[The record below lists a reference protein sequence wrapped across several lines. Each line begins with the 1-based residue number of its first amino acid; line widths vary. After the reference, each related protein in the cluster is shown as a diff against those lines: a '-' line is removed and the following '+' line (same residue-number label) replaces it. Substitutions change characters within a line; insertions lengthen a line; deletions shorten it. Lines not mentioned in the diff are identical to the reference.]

1 MKHDID
7 KLITGTL
14 SGVES
19 SLSCLLA
26 VPPVIKTQALN
37 DIGTEDLYHEP
48 ENQRNKHHH
57 ISIKGAYDA
66 ER

>member
-7 KLITGTL
+7 QLITGAL

-26 VPPVIKTQALN
+26 VPLVIQIQPLN
-37 DIGTEDLYHEP
+37 NIGTEDLYHEL
-48 ENQRNKHHH
+48 ENQRNKYHHNGKNNKH
-57 ISIKGAYDA
+57 
-66 ER
+66 

>member
-1 MKHDID
+1 MKHGID
-7 KLITGTL
+7 KLITATL

-26 VPPVIKTQALN
+26 VPPVIRTQALN
-37 DIGTEDLYHEP
+37 NIGTEDLYDEL

-57 ISIKGAYDA
+57 NGKNNKH
-66 ER
+66 